1 MGSCLVCSALVVSC
15 LVCSALVGSSPVCS
29 ALVLCSASD
38 PDLVTSTWTWPSVP
52 PPVPPPLHQPSWIV
66 LNFEERYVMNLVY
79 ELLLTHHQKSLA
91 HHMYSCPTLTV
102 ALHLRQFP
110 SSIALTTHTADC
122 TDHTLYINHGLPL
135 LLCQYCIAFITLL
148 AIATLRSPLS
158 YHSLALC
165 VLITAPCFLD

>member
-1 MGSCLVCSALVVSC
+1 MDLALCPSPGSTSA
-15 LVCSALVGSSPVCS
+15 
-29 ALVLCSASD
+29 
-38 PDLVTSTWTWPSVP
+38 P
-52 PPVPPPLHQPSWIV
+52 PPSWIV

-79 ELLLTHHQKSLA
+79 ELLLTHHQKSLT
-91 HHMYSCPTLTV
+91 HHMYSCHTLTV
-102 ALHLRQFP
+102 ALHLRLQFP